1 MLRVPVHEPAALS
14 QPDRSALTAEIQ
26 RVLAALS
33 EVEAC
38 YESDQ
43 DCLKGWSGPE
53 AIRMRFIEQLDARH
67 ARAREPLVQRLA
79 NLHQQIT
86 TAAMLQSLRSLQHK
100 GAEVGNGS
108 GRARPSRGYR
118 MRCSSRWGA

>member
-1 MLRVPVHEPAALS
+1 MPRARINKPAALS
-14 QPDRSALTAEIQ
+14 QPERGTLTAEIQ

-38 YESDQ
+38 YERDR

-53 AIRMRFIEQLDARH
+53 AIRARFVEQLDARH
-67 ARAREPLVQRLA
+67 AEAREPFVQRLA

-86 TAAMLQSLRSLQHK
+86 MASIIQSLR
-100 GAEVGNGS
+100 GS
-108 GRARPSRGYR
+108 RH
-118 MRCSSRWGA
+118 

>member
-1 MLRVPVHEPAALS
+1 MPRVPVHEPAALS
-14 QPDRSALTAEIQ
+14 QPDCGALTTEIQ
-26 RVLAALS
+26 RVLTALS

-38 YESDQ
+38 YESDRE
-43 DCLKGWSGPE
+43 CLKRWSGPD
-53 AIRMRFIEQLDARH
+53 AIRVRFIEQLDARH
-67 ARAREPLVQRLA
+67 AKAREPLVQRLA

-100 GAEVGNGS
+100 GAEVGNGT

>member
-1 MLRVPVHEPAALS
+1 MPRAPINKPAALA
-14 QPDRSALTAEIQ
+14 QADRGVLPPEIQ

-33 EVEAC
+33 EVEARF
-38 YESDQ
+38 ESDRE
-43 DCLKGWSGPE
+43 CLKGWSGPE
-53 AIRMRFIEQLDARH
+53 AIRVRLVEQLDARH
-67 ARAREPLVQRLA
+67 AEAREPLVQLLA
-79 NLHQQIT
+79 DLHQKIT

-100 GAEVGNGS
+100 GAKVGNGT